1 MLSVGHSH
9 HRTSDGEAI
18 PKLCYEANRMDSL
31 TSDIRTTSNGPVALP
46 FYYGWVNLVVAALAM
61 VGTLPG
67 RTQGLGLITE
77 PLLVDLQI
85 DRVVFA
91 RINLWATLIGA
102 LFCLGVGRLIDR
114 FGSRIVLTTV
124 TVALATVVLLMS
136 GARDVAVMA
145 IMITLTR
152 GLGQSALSVVSITL
166 VGKWFV
172 RRLNLAMAV
181 YTVVLSIGFMLAF
194 PIIGALVI
202 RNGWRATWWTIGLAL
217 LLGLA
222 PLSLLLVRRSP
233 EACSIKPDVGPAQT
247 AAAGTTTSGFTL
259 WQALLT
265 PGFWVFGLASAVY
278 GLIASGIAL
287 FNESILAE
295 RGFDAST
302 YHRSLVI
309 VALTAL
315 IGNFLGGWLA
325 SKWRMN
331 RLLALAMVLL
341 AGSLVALPHLKTRA
355 HVAAYAVVMG
365 LAGGFVIV
373 IFFSFW
379 SHAFGR
385 AHLGKI
391 QGAAQ
396 ALTVVASAIGPLL
409 LAECVVR
416 TGSYA
421 AMFYVL
427 TVVVLV
433 LGLLAWFVS
442 LPTPHAQPKQFTE
455 PTRT

>member
-1 MLSVGHSH
+1 MA
-9 HRTSDGEAI
+9 TE
-18 PKLCYEANRMDSL
+18 
-31 TSDIRTTSNGPVALP
+31 IRQPPVALP
-46 FYYGWVNLVVAALAM
+46 FYYGWVHVFIAALAM

-77 PLLVDLQI
+77 PLLTDLQI
-85 DRVVFA
+85 DRVHFA

-102 LFCLGVGRLIDR
+102 LFSIGVGRLIDR

-124 TVALATVVLLMS
+124 TVALATVVLGMS
-136 GARDVAVMA
+136 VTSSVAAIA

-152 GLGQSALSVVSITL
+152 GFGQSALSVVSITM
-166 VGKWFV
+166 VGQWFV

-181 YTVVLSIGFMLAF
+181 YTIALSIGFMLAF
-194 PIIGALVI
+194 PLIGAIVLAD
-202 RNGWRATWWTIGLAL
+202 GWRTAWWIIGLAL
-217 LLGLA
+217 LIALA

-233 EACSIKPDVGPAQT
+233 ESCSIDPDGESTDIDHERP
-247 AAAGTTTSGFTL
+247 SDYTL
-259 WQALLT
+259 TEALST
-265 PGFWVFGLASAVY
+265 PGFWVFGIASAIY

-295 RGFDAST
+295 RRFDAST

-309 VALTAL
+309 VALTSL
-315 IGNFLGGWLA
+315 VGNFLGGWLA
-325 SKWRMN
+325 SKWKMN

-341 AGSLVALPHLKTRA
+341 AGSLIALPHVSTQT
-355 HVAAYAVVMG
+355 HVAIYAAVMG

-379 SHAFGR
+379 SAAYGR
-385 AHLGKI
+385 KHLGKI

-396 ALTVVASAIGPLL
+396 ALTVIASALGPLV
-409 LAECVVR
+409 LAETVSR

-421 AMFYVL
+421 SIFYLL
-427 TVVVLV
+427 TVLVIVLA
-433 LGLLAWFVS
+433 LLAWFVKVPVS
-442 LPTPHAQPKQFTE
+442 ERVT
-455 PTRT
+455 

>member
-1 MLSVGHSH
+1 MNTEMRRPLVGP
-9 HRTSDGEAI
+9 I
-18 PKLCYEANRMDSL
+18 
-31 TSDIRTTSNGPVALP
+31 ALP
-46 FYYGWVNLVVAALAM
+46 FYYGWVNVFVAALAM

-77 PLLVDLQI
+77 PLLADLQI
-85 DRVVFA
+85 DRVIFA

-114 FGSRIVLTTV
+114 FGSRIVLTIV
-124 TVALATVVLLMS
+124 TLALATVVLLMS
-136 GARDVAVMA
+136 GARSVFLLA
-145 IMITLTR
+145 ILITLTR
-152 GLGQSALSVVSITL
+152 GLGQSALSVVSITM

-194 PIIGALVI
+194 PLIGAMVI
-202 RNGWRATWWTIGLAL
+202 ESGWRQTWWTVGLVL
-217 LLGLA
+217 MFGLA
-222 PLSLLLVRRSP
+222 PLSFLLVRKSP
-233 EACSIKPDVGPAQT
+233 EACSLQPDIDVSRAQLNHE
-247 AAAGTTTSGFTL
+247 ADFSFTL
-259 WQALLT
+259 RQALLT
-265 PGFWVFGLASAVY
+265 PGFWVFGLAGAVY

-315 IGNFLGGWLA
+315 AGNFLGGWLI
-325 SKWRMN
+325 SRGRMN
-331 RLLALAMVLL
+331 RLLALAMMLL
-341 AGSLVALPHLKTRA
+341 AASLLALPHLSTQT

-373 IFFSFW
+373 IFFAFW
-379 SHAFGR
+379 SRAYGR
-385 AHLGKI
+385 THLGKI

-396 ALTVVASAIGPLL
+396 ALTVIASAIGPLL
-409 LAECVVR
+409 LAECVAR

-421 AMFYVL
+421 AMFYALTFIVL
-427 TVVVLV
+427 
-433 LGLLAWFVS
+433 LLALSAWFVK
-442 LPTPHAQPKQFTE
+442 LPASPDFADYREQ
-455 PTRT
+455 

>member
-1 MLSVGHSH
+1 
-9 HRTSDGEAI
+9 
-18 PKLCYEANRMDSL
+18 MDSVN
-31 TSDIRTTSNGPVALP
+31 TEIRSPPVGPITFP
-46 FYYGWVNLVVAALAM
+46 FYYGWVNLFVAALAM

-77 PLLVDLQI
+77 RLLSDLQI

-102 LFCLGVGRLIDR
+102 LFCLGVGRLLDR
-114 FGSRIVLTTV
+114 FGSRIVLTMV
-124 TVALATVVLLMS
+124 TLGLAGVVLLMS
-136 GARDVAVMA
+136 GAESLFA
-145 IMITLTR
+145 IAILITLTR

-181 YTVVLSIGFMLAF
+181 YTVVLSVGFMVAF
-194 PIIGALVI
+194 PVIGAMVI
-202 RNGWRATWWTIGLAL
+202 TTGWRVTWWTIGLTL
-217 LLGLA
+217 LFGLA
-222 PLSLLLVRRSP
+222 PLSFLLVRRSP
-233 EACSIKPDVGPAQT
+233 ESCSVPADGEISPGQVT
-247 AAAGTTTSGFTL
+247 GERSAGFTL
-259 WQALLT
+259 AQALAT
-265 PGFWVFGLASAVY
+265 PSFWVFGLASAVY

-315 IGNFLGGWLA
+315 FGNFLGGWLT
-325 SKWRMN
+325 SKWSMN
-331 RLLALAMVLL
+331 KLLALSMLLL
-341 AGSLVALPHLKTRA
+341 AGSLLALPHVTTQA
-355 HVAAYAVVMG
+355 HVALYAIVMG

-373 IFFSFW
+373 IFFAYW
-379 SHAFGR
+379 SRAYGR

-396 ALTVVASAIGPLL
+396 ALTVVASAVGPLL
-409 LAECVVR
+409 LAECVTR

-427 TVVVLV
+427 TVVVTILAI
-433 LGLLAWFVS
+433 GAWFVK
-442 LPTPHAQPKQFTE
+442 PPADAY
-455 PTRT
+455 